1 MRDFIRE
8 LSLDVTSCH
17 FRFKKISNDLFP
29 KKMNSENFNS
39 DSTQQYQWDSDSG
52 KLINPFLVAS

>member
-1 MRDFIRE
+1 
-8 LSLDVTSCH
+8 
-17 FRFKKISNDLFP
+17 
-29 KKMNSENFNS
+29 MNSENFNS